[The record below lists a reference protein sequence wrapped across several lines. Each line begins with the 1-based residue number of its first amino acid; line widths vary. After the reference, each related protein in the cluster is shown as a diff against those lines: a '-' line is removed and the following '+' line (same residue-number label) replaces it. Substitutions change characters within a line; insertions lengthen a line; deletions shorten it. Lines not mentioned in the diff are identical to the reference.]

1 MFEKQVVI
9 DGKGHM
15 LGRLASVVA
24 KELLSGQKIVVV
36 RCEQIVMSGSCKFQ
50 RWLQALS
57 DGSSGLGLR
66 SSFFVVVALAATR
79 SLLAPL
85 LTAPLFCLFSSLAV
99 ATVLRNKDKWAR
111 YRKKR
116 HNTNPVRGPYHF
128 RAPSKMFFRVVKGMI
143 PAKTFR
149 GKQALARLATFEGVP
164 DDFGKVKRMVVPDAL
179 QVLVSKTYRKTTVLG
194 TLASEVGWKHG
205 ELIKKLETA
214 RIASNAEYYAKKK
227 ETAKA
232 NAAASEACT
241 AQNAELAKFGYYIEP
256 TAPGAMKAIKEEFAS
271 SV

>member
-1 MFEKQVVI
+1 MRTNCYVWLMYVSIFILVT
-9 DGKGHM
+9 
-15 LGRLASVVA
+15 ASRA
-24 KELLSGQKIVVV
+24 
-36 RCEQIVMSGSCKFQ
+36 CEERF
-50 RWLQALS
+50 L
-57 DGSSGLGLR
+57 
-66 SSFFVVVALAATR
+66 
-79 SLLAPL
+79 L
-85 LTAPLFCLFSSLAV
+85 LTNAPTLLLHPA
-99 ATVLRNKDKWAR
+99 VLRNKDKWAR

-116 HNTNPVRGPYHF
+116 HNTNPSRGPYHF
-128 RAPSKMFFRVVKGMI
+128 RAPSKMLYRVVKGML

-149 GKQALARLATFEGVP
+149 GKQALARLAVFEGVP

-179 QVLVSKTYRKTTVLG
+179 QVLVSKTFRKTTVLG

>member
-1 MFEKQVVI
+1 MFEKQIVI

-36 RCEQIVMSGSCKFQ
+36 RCEQIVMSGS
-50 RWLQALS
+50 L
-57 DGSSGLGLR
+57 
-66 SSFFVVVALAATR
+66 
-79 SLLAPL
+79 
-85 LTAPLFCLFSSLAV
+85 
-99 ATVLRNKDKWAR
+99 LRNKDKWAR
-111 YRKKR
+111 YRNKR

-143 PAKTFR
+143 PGKTFR

-179 QVLVSKTYRKTTVLG
+179 QVLVSKAYRKTTVLG

-205 ELIKKLETA
+205 ELIKKLEAA
-214 RIASNAEYYAKKK
+214 RIANNATFYADRCQTG
-227 ETAKA
+227 ETFAA
-232 NAAASEACT
+232 NKCCEGT
-241 AQNAELAKFGYYIEP
+241 ARK
-256 TAPGAMKAIKEEFAS
+256 
-271 SV
+271 

>member
-1 MFEKQVVI
+1 MFEKQIVI

-15 LGRLASVVA
+15 LGRLASVIA
-24 KELLSGQKIVVV
+24 KELLSGQRMVVV
-36 RCEQIVMSGSCKFQ
+36 RCEQIVMSGS
-50 RWLQALS
+50 L
-57 DGSSGLGLR
+57 
-66 SSFFVVVALAATR
+66 
-79 SLLAPL
+79 
-85 LTAPLFCLFSSLAV
+85 
-99 ATVLRNKDKWAR
+99 LRNKDKWAR

-116 HNTNPVRGPYHF
+116 HNTNPSRGPYHF
-128 RAPSKMFFRVVKGMI
+128 RAPSKMLYRVVKGML

-149 GKQALARLATFEGVP
+149 GKQALARLAVFEGVP

-179 QVLVSKTYRKTTVLG
+179 QVLVSKTFRKTTVLG